1 MGHCMESLE
10 RVHVK
15 LCYNKNMTD
24 EELIKITDS
33 MQEKLGDNSAVIADD
48 IGLLITGNT
57 NSQKALQE
65 RDAEIERLKATN
77 EKLVLANGN
86 LLKQIPV
93 EKANTKRSDEDAS
106 EVKTIKLSDAFDA
119 NGNFKH

>member
-1 MGHCMESLE
+1 MESLG
-10 RVHVK
+10 RVHIK
-15 LCYNKNMTD
+15 LCYNKVMTD

-93 EKANTKRSDEDAS
+93 EKASKPSQTEDS
-106 EVKTIKLSDAFDA
+106 EVKETIKLSDAFDA

>member
-1 MGHCMESLE
+1 
-10 RVHVK
+10 
-15 LCYNKNMTD
+15 
-24 EELIKITDS
+24 

-86 LLKQIPV
+86 LLKQIPQ
-93 EKANTKRSDEDAS
+93 EHITKRAEQDDS
-106 EVKTIKLSDAFDA
+106 EVTKPIKLSDAFDA

>member
-1 MGHCMESLE
+1 
-10 RVHVK
+10 
-15 LCYNKNMTD
+15 MTD

-57 NSQKALQE
+57 NSQNALRE

-93 EKANTKRSDEDAS
+93 EKATKAPKE
-106 EVKTIKLSDAFDA
+106 EVPEVTNIKLSDAFDA